1 MDSPAVDS
9 PAHPALGIT
18 EGGQSGSIALV
29 GYSLSR
35 KVERT
40 CSPPMGWGLALL
52 SSQAVP

>member
-18 EGGQSGSIALV
+18 VGGQSGSIALV